1 MKKEISM
8 LLFIV
13 VLGTITSF
21 LLLGMDL
28 LTRDRIKENET
39 AQLKAAVLS
48 ASNIS
53 FNFTTIHD
61 VFEEEIEIV
70 TVDELTFYI
79 NKANNYVSYEFL
91 GGGVWGPIRGI
102 ITLEPDFET
111 IVQITI
117 LQQEETPGLGGVV
130 AESQYLARFVGIVM
144 VPKIEINKDPSPNK
158 DNEVDAITGAT
169 NTSKRFELLLN
180 ENYTMYLNAW
190 NKYNE

>member
-1 MKKEISM
+1 MKKEINM
-8 LLFIV
+8 LVFIV
-13 VLGTITSF
+13 ILGTITSF

-61 VFEEEIEIV
+61 IFEDEILTIK
-70 TVDELTFYI
+70 VDDLTFYFHI
-79 NKANNYVSYEFL
+79 EKKYVSYEFL

-117 LQQEETPGLGGVV
+117 LQQEETKGLGGVV
-130 AESQYLARFVGIVM
+130 AESQYLQRFVGIIM
-144 VPKIEINKDPSPNK
+144 VPSIEINKDPSPNK

-180 ENYTMYLNAW
+180 ENYTMHLNAW